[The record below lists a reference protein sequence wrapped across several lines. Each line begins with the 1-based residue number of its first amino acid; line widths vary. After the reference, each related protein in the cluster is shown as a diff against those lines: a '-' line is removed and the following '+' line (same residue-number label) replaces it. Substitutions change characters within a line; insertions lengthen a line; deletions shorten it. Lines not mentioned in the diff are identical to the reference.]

1 MNRRTFHRQLG
12 SLLALSA
19 VHPSAALL
27 EESDPLRRIGMSTVT
42 FRNRFKQTN
51 EAVVPEQTLTLLE
64 VPRYFGERFGIRHVE
79 FWSRHFESTEPAY
92 LRDLWAA
99 IERENST
106 LINIQLDEKYQLSAE
121 DPDKRSESLRLALR
135 WVDVAEALGSGAI
148 RVNPGKGEP
157 AHAIE
162 ALRQINAVAKQ
173 KGIVLMTENHFGM
186 AMDPN
191 LHVRMVQEVG
201 DNMYTLPDF
210 GNYDEEVRYE
220 ALRTVMPYAYQV
232 SAKTMD
238 FNSAMEHVSYDFDRC
253 MKIAEESRFK
263 GIYSLEQWSRTPTTV
278 SDEAVVDWMI
288 ERIKPY
294 C

>member
-1 MNRRTFHRQLG
+1 MNRRTFNRQLG
-12 SLLALSA
+12 SLWALSA
-19 VHPSAALL
+19 IRPRLAFSKKR
-27 EESDPLRRIGMSTVT
+27 DPIQRIGMSTVT
-42 FRNRFKQTN
+42 FRSRFKQTN
-51 EAVVPEQTLTLLE
+51 EDVAPEQALTLPE
-64 VPRYFGERFGIRHVE
+64 VPRYFSERFGIRHVE
-79 FWSRHFESTEPAY
+79 FWSRHFDSTEPAY
-92 LRDLWAA
+92 LRDLRAVV
-99 IERENST
+99 EKEGST
-106 LINIQLDEKYQLSAE
+106 LINTQLDEKYQLSST
-121 DPDKRSESLRLALR
+121 DPEERAESLQLVLR
-135 WVDVAEALGSGAI
+135 WVDIAEALGSRAI

-162 ALRQINAVAKQ
+162 ALRQINAVAER

-191 LHVRMVQEVG
+191 LHVQLVQEVG
-201 DNMYTLPDF
+201 DNTYTLPDF
-210 GNYDEEVRYE
+210 GNYDDEVRYE

-238 FNSAMEHVSYDFDRC
+238 FSPTMEHVSYDFDRC
-253 MKIAEESRFK
+253 MKIAEESGFT

-278 SDEAVVDWMI
+278 SDEAMVEWMI